1 MTAATQG
8 VIRGLQR
15 RIEWFVIGALV
26 IVGALATWF
35 RVPWGH
41 QDRVWAEDGTEFL
54 LDQVSGDGWS
64 SLFLGYTG
72 YQHFL
77 PRILTA
83 AITSA
88 IDMRWYAIAVF
99 AVCSLVV
106 GAVAAGVFVLARSVV
121 PWMPARIALA
131 SITFLIPLASQEVS
145 GNLADL
151 HTYMM
156 WLAPWLLFYVP
167 RSWFVSV
174 ICGILA
180 FIVVATEIQAVFF
193 VFLLLFRLAPRY
205 ARSWPIFG
213 GLAAGAILQVVTV
226 FTSERHSAEGTLS
239 VPSLV
244 LGWLINSAGTVVVTD
259 PDRMKAL
266 LATSGVMVA
275 FVVLVPV
282 LVAGIYALVRGG
294 VPQRVM
300 VIALALGSAAVYAGS
315 ALANS
320 ADWFRYFEVGL
331 TNSDALLVGSRYG
344 VASGMFLL
352 AIIPIGIGVLFE
364 RLTLEW
370 PERRGRAQAW
380 AGGLSAI
387 LVVALV
393 ALGNPSISMRGDA
406 ERWSGAVD
414 AAAVACEE
422 GRADG
427 GIALPVAP
435 FREVVLTCEQL
446 GLTAD

>member
-1 MTAATQG
+1 
-8 VIRGLQR
+8 
-15 RIEWFVIGALV
+15 
-26 IVGALATWF
+26 
-35 RVPWGH
+35 
-41 QDRVWAEDGTEFL
+41 
-54 LDQVSGDGWS
+54 
-64 SLFLGYTG
+64 
-72 YQHFL
+72 
-77 PRILTA
+77 
-83 AITSA
+83 
-88 IDMRWYAIAVF
+88 
-99 AVCSLVV
+99 
-106 GAVAAGVFVLARSVV
+106 
-121 PWMPARIALA
+121 
-131 SITFLIPLASQEVS
+131 
-145 GNLADL
+145 
-151 HTYMM
+151 
-156 WLAPWLLFYVP
+156 
-167 RSWFVSV
+167 
-174 ICGILA
+174 
-180 FIVVATEIQAVFF
+180 
-193 VFLLLFRLAPRY
+193 
-205 ARSWPIFG
+205 
-213 GLAAGAILQVVTV
+213 
-226 FTSERHSAEGTLS
+226 
-239 VPSLV
+239 
-244 LGWLINSAGTVVVTD
+244 
-259 PDRMKAL
+259 MKAL

-300 VIALALGSAAVYAGS
+300 VIALALGSGAVYAGS